1 MQHPTKEK
9 FYTISELA
17 SEFDI
22 SPRSIRFYEE
32 KGLIAPDRTSG
43 NQRIYNRR
51 DRARLKLIL
60 RGKRFGYSLDEI
72 SEMIGMTDAEFNEIT
87 QIDTSLAY
95 GEKKLKEIRE
105 RIKELQLLEQDI
117 LSVRDKLLIR
127 LADIRKG
134 ETHEPGADDEP
145 ERAEVS
151 GKDKPTL
158 QRE

>member
-1 MQHPTKEK
+1 MKKPDKEK
-9 FYTISELA
+9 FHTISELA

-32 KGLIAPDRTSG
+32 KGLLAPDRTSG

-72 SEMIGMTDAEFNEIT
+72 SEMIGMTDAELNEIA
-87 QIDTSLAY
+87 QIETSLAY
-95 GEKKLKEIRE
+95 GEKKLGEISE

-117 LSVRDKLLIR
+117 
-127 LADIRKG
+127 
-134 ETHEPGADDEP
+134 
-145 ERAEVS
+145 
-151 GKDKPTL
+151 
-158 QRE
+158 